1 MIYLIV
7 RKWQYK
13 DCKID
18 YTIVKTTDSLKKA
31 NQFLSALNLLEQSEE
46 NTYHIVQHDFKAP
59 LILKDEVA

>member
-18 YTIVKTTDSLKKA
+18 YHIVKSTDSLKKA

-46 NTYHIVQHDFKAP
+46 NTFHIVQHDFQTP
-59 LILKDEVA
+59 LVLTDEVA

>member
-31 NQFLSALNLLEQSEE
+31 NQFLSALNLLEQLEE
-46 NTYHIVQHDFKAP
+46 ILITLFNTIFKHH
-59 LILKDEVA
+59 

>member
-1 MIYLIV
+1 MIFLIV
-7 RKWQYK
+7 KKWEYK
-13 DCKID
+13 TCKVD

-31 NQFLSALNLLEQSEE
+31 NQFLSALNLLEQLEE